1 MRTLRPRLIT
11 AKTSRASLTVRVEE
25 EDLARA
31 PIRLR
36 LFEHIG
42 AARLQPGHEP
52 VVVSNGEGEVVAPGQ
67 LRRRRALGARPH
79 RDGCRGGVPLDEVER
94 DVGGARE
101 AEPCDLEAR
110 VGGRR
115 DALEPQHGL
124 VEGGESGHVGG
135 LPRDVVQ
142 LQRRH
147 RRRGEE
153 RRGTRGSEELGA
165 ARPARRLVMLGVGT

>member
-1 MRTLRPRLIT
+1 MKRVGRLY
-11 AKTSRASLTVRVEE
+11 SLTVGVEE

-31 PIRLR
+31 PVWLR
-36 LFEHIG
+36 LLEHFG

-52 VVVSNGEGEVVAPGQ
+52 VVVGDGEGEVVAPGQ

-101 AEPCDLEAR
+101 AEPGDLEAR

-124 VEGGESGHVGG
+124 VEGGEADHVEG
-135 LPRDVVQ
+135 LIGLLPN
-142 LQRRH
+142 
-147 RRRGEE
+147 
-153 RRGTRGSEELGA
+153 
-165 ARPARRLVMLGVGT
+165 

>member
-36 LFEHIG
+36 LLEQLG

-52 VVVSNGEGEVVAPGQ
+52 VVVSDGEGEVVAPGQ
-67 LRRRRALGARPH
+67 LRRRHALGARPH

-135 LPRDVVQ
+135 LPRDVVE

-147 RRRGEE
+147 RRRGW
-153 RRGTRGSEELGA
+153 GQGRGSEELGA